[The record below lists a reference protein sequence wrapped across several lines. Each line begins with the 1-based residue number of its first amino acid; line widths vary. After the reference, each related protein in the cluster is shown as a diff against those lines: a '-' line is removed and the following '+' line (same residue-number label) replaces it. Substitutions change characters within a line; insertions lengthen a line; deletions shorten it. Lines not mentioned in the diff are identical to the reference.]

1 MSWDVIMYDEE
12 EDMAM
17 RAQAINLN
25 EELGQ
30 VEYIFSDKT
39 GTLTCN
45 VMEFKKFSAGFE
57 FYGTG
62 EKPTTRQLPNVNFH
76 DDKMFA
82 NLKNN
87 DKDLVRTIVHLAVC
101 HDIIIDEKKGVYN
114 AASPDELAL
123 VNAAKQFGY
132 EFAGIDG
139 DDWMTVKTPNKNLMF
154 KRLNICEFTSTRKR
168 MSVIVEDEQGNIIL
182 MCKGADSVITDRL
195 SKESLSSKR
204 FIETDKVVT

>member
-1 MSWDVIMYDEE
+1 
-12 EDMAM
+12 
-17 RAQAINLN
+17 
-25 EELGQ
+25 
-30 VEYIFSDKT
+30 
-39 GTLTCN
+39 
-45 VMEFKKFSAGFE
+45 MEFKKFSAGQE

-62 EKPTTRQLPNVNFH
+62 DKPTTKQLPNVNFH
-76 DDKMFA
+76 DPKMFE

-87 DKDLVRTIVHLAVC
+87 DDDLVRTVIHLAVC

-132 EFAGIDG
+132 EFAGMDG
-139 DDWMTVKTPNKNLMF
+139 DDVMTVKTPNGDLKF

-168 MSVIVEDEQGNIIL
+168 MSVIVEDKDGRIIL

-195 SKESLSSKR
+195 SKESLSSKI
-204 FIETDKVVT
+204 FIETDRIVTRYANEGLRTLYLSQKILDKKVW